1 MSYPILMKQCGSDH
15 MSRGRSRAID
25 HIVEHYSGTLA
36 SARNNATYFA
46 RNERQGASAHF
57 FVDDISEEIYQ
68 SVAEG
73 DTAWHAG
80 DWDMNCRS
88 IGIEII
94 SAGEDFSETE
104 IVKAAWLTQRLQ
116 EKYGIPDANVIR
128 HYDVTGKRCPAPYI
142 EAGKWGRLKARL
154 CGDGTWTGTGQ
165 GSAAGTTGAPTGST
179 QELACRVIAGEFG
192 NGDERRRRLGARY
205 DEVQAEVNHML
216 AGGGTAPAPT
226 VDIDAIACD
235 VIAGKYGNGAERKRK
250 LGARYD
256 AVQRRVNEIIGGGTA
271 AAPVDVDAL
280 ARAVIRGE
288 YGNGSERKRRLGAN
302 YDAVQARVNALL
314 S

>member
-1 MSYPILMKQCGSDH
+1 MT
-15 MSRGRSRAID
+15 RGRTRAID

-73 DTAWHAG
+73 DTTWHAG

-94 SAGEDFSETE
+94 SAGENFSEAE
-104 IVKAAWLTQRLQ
+104 IAKAAWLTQRLQ
-116 EKYGIPDANVIR
+116 EKYGIPDTNVIR

-142 EAGKWGRLKARL
+142 EAGRWSRLKARL
-154 CGDGTWTGTGQ
+154 CGDGTWTGTGS
-165 GSAAGTTGAPTGST
+165 GAGPKSAPTGSA
-179 QELACRVIAGEFG
+179 QELACRVIAGE
-192 NGDERRRRLGARY
+192 
-205 DEVQAEVNHML
+205 
-216 AGGGTAPAPT
+216 
-226 VDIDAIACD
+226 
-235 VIAGKYGNGAERKRK
+235 YGNGAERKRK
-250 LGARYD
+250 LGARYEV
-256 AVQRRVNEIIGGGTA
+256 VQKRVNELLSDGSKTA
-271 AAPVDVDAL
+271 VDIDAL
-280 ARAVIRGE
+280 ARAVIRGD
-288 YGNGSERKRRLGAN
+288 YGNGAERRRRLGAN
-302 YDAVQARVNALL
+302 YNAGQRRMNELL

>member
-15 MSRGRSRAID
+15 MSRGRTRAID

-36 SARNNATYFA
+36 SARNNAIYFA

-80 DWDMNCRS
+80 NWDMNCRS

-94 SAGEDFSETE
+94 SAGEDFSEAE
-104 IVKAAWLTQRLQ
+104 IAKAAWLTQRLQ

-142 EAGKWGRLKARL
+142 ETGKWSHLKARL
-154 CGDGTWTGTGQ
+154 CGDGTWAGTGSGAGSTPA
-165 GSAAGTTGAPTGST
+165 GSA
-179 QELACRVIAGEFG
+179 QELARRVIAGEFG
-192 NGDERRRRLGARY
+192 NGDERRRNLGARY
-205 DEVQAEVNHML
+205 DEVQAEVNRML

-226 VDIDAIACD
+226 VDIDAIARD
-235 VIAGKYGNGAERKRK
+235 VIAGKYGNGAERKSR

-256 AVQRRVNEIIGGGTA
+256 AVQGRVNEILGGGG
-271 AAPVDVDAL
+271 VDVTSGGVDIDAL

-288 YGNGSERKRRLGAN
+288 YGNGSERRRRLGVN
-302 YDAVQARVNALL
+302 YDAVQRRVNEILA
-314 S
+314 